1 MNMDLGSYFYAFL
14 ALLFVL
20 ALIALMAT
28 LARRYGIGFPSGG
41 KMGRGRR
48 LAVVEVLALGPKH
61 RLVLIRR
68 DGAEHLLLLGAASET
83 VVERD
88 IRDGGFAA
96 ALQQAAGAGPSP
108 EKHGGA

>member
-28 LARRYGIGFPSGG
+28 LARRYGIGFPGGG

-68 DGAEHLLLLGAASET
+68 DGAEHLLLLGATDT

-96 ALQQAAGAGPSP
+96 ALRQAAGTGPSP